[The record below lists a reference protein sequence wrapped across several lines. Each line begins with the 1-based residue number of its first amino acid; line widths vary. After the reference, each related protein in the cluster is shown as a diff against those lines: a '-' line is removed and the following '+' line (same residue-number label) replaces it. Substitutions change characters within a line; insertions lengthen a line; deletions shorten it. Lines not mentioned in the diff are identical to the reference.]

1 MFWWVELDL
10 FFLECNEVSVVSF
23 GASIGLAWLW
33 EAHLLMFNVVFL
45 FCWRIS
51 MVCLTLALVGSLVE
65 LGFIVGVE
73 TFGSALVY

>member
-1 MFWWVELDL
+1 M
-10 FFLECNEVSVVSF
+10 SS
-23 GASIGLAWLW
+23 GISMGLAWLG
-33 EAHLLMFNVVFL
+33 AACLLMFRVVFL

-51 MVCLTLALVGSLVE
+51 MVCLTLELVGSLVV